1 MLNINNQINKTPHAL
16 EFVLRFSRCLVLSY
30 RSCTE
35 VYLPFMQYC
44 QTLQLQLPSDSCWEK
59 NIYHKPQLAR
69 CLFLHL
75 WHLFGVIYIC
85 LVWIL
90 WLGQLNTWCLHP
102 HHQLPQHCYDLHVV
116 MYSLQE
122 PRNNLSIID
131 ILKIQI
137 LKNPNISRTNFPT
150 SVCNAFANIH
160 VFYITI
166 IKCLTLKCMWR
177 FFFSFLIPFTIKIEA
192 GFVIYK
198 TMINIYKTMYIL
210 TPTHQ
215 SPGKQKE
222 PWHSSILVFSIW
234 NINETSKCIFYQQ
247 IT

>member
-1 MLNINNQINKTPHAL
+1 MLNVNNQINKTPHAL

-102 HHQLPQHCYDLHVV
+102 HHHLPQYSYDLHVV

-150 SVCNAFANIH
+150 SVCNAFCKYTCILYNDNKMFDFKVYVA
-160 VFYITI
+160 V
-166 IKCLTLKCMWR
+166 
-177 FFFSFLIPFTIKIEA
+177 FFFIFNSVHHKDWGRFRHLQNYDKHLQNYVYPYPYPPISWQTKRA
-192 GFVIYK
+192 
-198 TMINIYKTMYIL
+198 L
-210 TPTHQ
+210 T
-215 SPGKQKE
+215 
-222 PWHSSILVFSIW
+222 
-234 NINETSKCIFYQQ
+234 
-247 IT
+247 